1 VAKKAVVFSCTEC
14 GAQASKWL
22 GRCPD
27 CNAWNSYAQEDAPA
41 ASQHASALSVAGGPM
56 PIDAIDFDSAPRVT
70 TRIPSLDRVLGGGL
84 VIGAVTLVGGEPG
97 IGKST
102 LLLQVAEDLARG
114 GPVLYVSGEESPRQ
128 IAMRARRLGTTSEN
142 IRLFTETSVERILAE
157 VEKMKP
163 VAVIVDSIQTVH
175 TTSNQ
180 SMPGSVGQVRES
192 AGVLMSAAKRLSL
205 PIFLIGHITKEGT
218 IRRTKDTRA
227 HRRHGALLR
236 RREISELPHRAR
248 MQEPL
253 RSRERSRDLRDARHG
268 TRRSAE
274 PVGRAHAQRSRAAG
288 SAILAAVEGTRP
300 LLIEVQALVSPTHFP
315 SPRRMAM
322 GIDANRVSL
331 LLAVLERKGAGT
343 FAQHDIYVNV
353 AGGLQIDEPALD
365 LGVIAAVL
373 SSQRNRPLPHD
384 LALFGE
390 VGLWRDPAASQP
402 DLRAREAAA
411 LGFRRIMRSRCRGNP
426 RGYRCDRR
434 PPRRGHPSVSLY
446 KLINNAYTPPVRVVR
461 LSPNK
466 TMVTS
471 RVRGV
476 GGALWPRSA
485 LFFPSA
491 STTTSSSPACLAV
504 IGG

>member
-27 CNAWNSYAQEDAPA
+27 CNAWNSYAQEDAPQTA
-41 ASQHASALSVAGGPM
+41 AQPTALSASGAPM
-56 PIDAIDFDSAPRVT
+56 ALGDIEADRAPRIST
-70 TRIPSLDRVLGGGL
+70 NIPSLDRVLGGGL

-102 LLLQVAEDLARG
+102 LLLQVANELAED

-128 IAMRARRLGTTSEN
+128 IALRARRLGTASDD
-142 IRLFTETSVERILAE
+142 IRVFTETSVERILAE

-175 TTSNQ
+175 TTANVST
-180 SMPGSVGQVRES
+180 PGSVGQVRDS
-192 AGVLMSAAKRLSL
+192 AGTLMAAAKRLSL

-218 IRRTKDTRA
+218 IAGPKTLEHIVDTVLYFEGEKFQNYRVVRA
-227 HRRHGALLR
+227 YKNRFGPVNEVAIFEMHDDGLEEVPNPSAAL
-236 RREISELPHRAR
+236 IS
-248 MQEPL
+248 
-253 RSRERSRDLRDARHG
+253 
-268 TRRSAE
+268 
-274 PVGRAHAQRSRAAG
+274 QRSQSPG

-300 LLIEVQALVSPTHFP
+300 LLLEVQALVSPTHFP

-331 LLAVLERKGAGT
+331 LLAVLERKGGAA
-343 FAQHDIYVNV
+343 FSQSDIYINV
-353 AGGLQIDEPALD
+353 AGGLEIDEPALD

-373 SSQRNRPLPHD
+373 SSQRNVPIAHD

-390 VGLWRDPAASQP
+390 VGLLGEIRSVSQP

-411 LGFRRIMRSRCRGNP
+411 LGFR
-426 RGYRCDRR
+426 
-434 PPRRGHPSVSLY
+434 
-446 KLINNAYTPPVRVVR
+446 KLIVPQSNMAEIRADIEVLPVRRIDEVASR
-461 LSPNK
+461 L
-466 TMVTS
+466 
-471 RVRGV
+471 
-476 GGALWPRSA
+476 
-485 LFFPSA
+485 F
-491 STTTSSSPACLAV
+491 
-504 IGG
+504 